1 MGFNRIKRQLSNEEY
16 GAAEE
21 RLAEYLEDE
30 LTGKG
35 IIPKLNGYIQDYEKI
50 LIELK
55 SDLVTLSHD
64 KPERRPL
71 LLINQC
77 REKANNAK
85 VTLEIINK
93 NIAELKRNFRE

>member
-1 MGFNRIKRQLSNEEY
+1 MGFNKIKKQISNEEY
-16 GAAEE
+16 VAAEE

-35 IIPKLNGYIQDYEKI
+35 IILKLNGYIQDYEKM

-55 SDLVTLSHD
+55 SDLVTLSHG
-64 KPERRPL
+64 KPMMRPS

-77 REKANNAK
+77 KEKADHAK
-85 VTLEIINK
+85 DMLENINE